1 MINHFH
7 SSQSG
12 CKIKTYY
19 KRKHF
24 NLFRDYTKCL
34 THNKI
39 ICRCG
44 WERGWEQG
52 SCSKD
57 LWKKGKQ
64 DLTHLL
70 DSSKMKLEV

>member
-1 MINHFH
+1 MEHFH

-12 CKIKTYY
+12 CIIKTYY

-24 NLFRDYTKCL
+24 NIFRDHTKCL
-34 THNKI
+34 THNKL

-44 WERGWEQG
+44 FEIGWHNNEE
-52 SCSKD
+52 SCK
-57 LWKKGKQ
+57 LWKKGTQ

-70 DSSKMKLEV
+70 DSSKMKL